1 MFALPARLGRL
12 TELWRYYQ
20 AGIVNTAVG
29 YGMFAAFVHF
39 GLNIFLAQIC
49 SHVLGAVFNYL
60 TYSRHV
66 FRESAPARLRFT
78 LSYIGNYFAGLLT
91 LWIISHF
98 IFSPYLAGFVT
109 LVIVSLL
116 NYFALK
122 HLVFHKRS
130 A

>member
-1 MFALPARLGRL
+1 MSTMPSKMSRL
-12 TELWRYYQ
+12 TQLWRYYQ

-39 GLNIFLAQIC
+39 GLNIFVAQIC
-49 SHVLGAVFNYL
+49 SHILGAAFNYL

-66 FRESAPARLRFT
+66 FRESAPARVRFI

-91 LWIISHF
+91 LWVLSHF
-98 IFSPYLAGFVT
+98 ITSPYLAGFVT
-109 LVIVSLL
+109 LVIVSLA

-122 HLVFHKRS
+122 HLVFRKQE